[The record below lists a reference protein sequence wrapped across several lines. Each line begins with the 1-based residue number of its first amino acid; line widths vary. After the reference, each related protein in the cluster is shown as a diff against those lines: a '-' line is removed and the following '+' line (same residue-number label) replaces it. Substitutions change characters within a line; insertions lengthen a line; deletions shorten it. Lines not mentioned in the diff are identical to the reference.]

1 MKKKIFQSIAITSI
15 VLVAISY
22 FLCTFII
29 YNDLENATKQTLIR
43 ETEDLASYYNQ
54 DPLTFMETKFYSESR
69 ITLIQNDGTVILDS
83 RYTPTSLT
91 NHSTRPEFIDALE
104 NGHAGSSRYSD
115 TLNES
120 TYYYAIKLN
129 DGNILRLST
138 TSETLLSTLGSSLM
152 PILLMFACV
161 IVISLIIARILTQK
175 IVDPINHLNLDV
187 PLANKT
193 YPELQPLLENM
204 NYHNKIRKEFSANVS
219 HELKTPLTSISG
231 YAEIMANNLQGDN
244 TQGFSQKIVD
254 ESKQLLRIIED
265 IIKLSKLDE
274 GNVQLDFETINYQEV
289 IQNVLRNLEDYAAK
303 AKVSL
308 IDETLPVKGLAV
320 RQIIYEIIYNLIQ
333 NAIKYNYEN
342 GHVWVSVRD
351 YPRYIEIIVKDDGIG
366 IHDKDKERVFER
378 FYRSDKSHSKQ
389 IEGTGLG
396 LAIVKHGV
404 DFHNGTIEV
413 FDYLNHGTKFVIKIN
428 K

>member
-29 YNDLENATKQTLIR
+29 YNDLTSATKKTLQE
-43 ETEDLASYYNQ
+43 ETLSLSSYYNENPS
-54 DPLTFMETKFYSESR
+54 DFLNTKFYSESR
-69 ITLIQNDGTVILDS
+69 ITLISTDGTVLLDS
-83 RYTPTSLT
+83 RYNPKTLE
-91 NHSTRPEFIDALE
+91 NHAHRPEIETAIK
-104 NGHAGSSRYSD
+104 NGSGDTSRYSD

-120 TYYYAIKLN
+120 TYYYAVLLN

-138 TSETLLSTLGSSLM
+138 TSETLISALGSSLL
-152 PILLMFACV
+152 PIIAIFTIV
-161 IVISLIIARILTQK
+161 IIISLIIAKILTKK
-175 IVDPINHLNLDV
+175 IVDPINHLNIDV

-204 NYHNKIRKEFSANVS
+204 NYHNKIRREFSANVS

-244 TQGFSQKIVD
+244 TQEFSQKIVD
-254 ESKQLLRIIED
+254 ESKHLFRIIDD

-274 GNVQLDFETINYQEV
+274 GNVQLDFETIDYQEV
-289 IQNVLRNLEDYAAK
+289 IQNVLRNLETYANQANVFLVDES
-303 AKVSL
+303 VS
-308 IDETLPVKGLAV
+308 VKGLAV
-320 RQIIYEIIYNLIQ
+320 RQIIYEVIYNLVQ
-333 NAIKYNYEN
+333 NAVKYNYPN
-342 GHVWVSVRD
+342 GHVWVSVKD
-351 YPRYIEIIVKDDGIG
+351 INNYIEITIKDDGIG
-366 IHDKDKERVFER
+366 VSEKDKDRIFER
-378 FYRSDKSHSKQ
+378 FYRSDKSHNKQ

-404 DFHNGTIEV
+404 DFHKGTIEV
-413 FDYLNHGTKFVIKIN
+413 TNHLNHGTKFTIKFN

>member
-29 YNDLENATKQTLIR
+29 YNDLTSATKKTLQE
-43 ETEDLASYYNQ
+43 ETLSLSSYYNENPS
-54 DPLTFMETKFYSESR
+54 DFLNTKFYSESR
-69 ITLIQNDGTVILDS
+69 ITLISTDGTVLLDS
-83 RYTPTSLT
+83 RYNPKTLE
-91 NHSTRPEFIDALE
+91 NHARRPEIETAIK
-104 NGHAGSSRYSD
+104 NGSGDTSRYSD

-120 TYYYAIKLN
+120 TYYYAVLLN

-138 TSETLLSTLGSSLM
+138 TSETLISALGSSLL
-152 PILLMFACV
+152 PIIAIFTIV
-161 IVISLIIARILTQK
+161 IIISLIIAKILTKK
-175 IVDPINHLNLDV
+175 IVDPINHLNIDV

-204 NYHNKIRKEFSANVS
+204 NYHNKIRREFSANVS

-244 TQGFSQKIVD
+244 TQEFSQKIVD
-254 ESKQLLRIIED
+254 ESKHLFRIIDD

-274 GNVQLDFETINYQEV
+274 GNVQLDFETIDYQEV
-289 IQNVLRNLEDYAAK
+289 IQNVLRNLETYANQANVFLVDES
-303 AKVSL
+303 VS
-308 IDETLPVKGLAV
+308 VKGLAV
-320 RQIIYEIIYNLIQ
+320 RQIIYEVIYNLVQ
-333 NAIKYNYEN
+333 NAVKYNYPN
-342 GHVWVSVRD
+342 GHVWVSVKD
-351 YPRYIEIIVKDDGIG
+351 INNYIEITIKDDGIG
-366 IHDKDKERVFER
+366 VSEKDKDRIFER
-378 FYRSDKSHSKQ
+378 FYRSDKSHNKQ

-404 DFHNGTIEV
+404 DFHKGTIEV
-413 FDYLNHGTKFVIKIN
+413 TNHLNHGTKFTIKFN

>member
-1 MKKKIFQSIAITSI
+1 MKKKIFQSIALTSI

-29 YNDLENATKQTLIR
+29 YTDLEKTTKQTLIN
-43 ETEDLASYYNQ
+43 ETNSLAQLYNKNPDDFLQ
-54 DPLTFMETKFYSESR
+54 TKFYSESR
-69 ITLIQNDGTVILDS
+69 ITLIQADGKVLLDS
-83 RYTPTSLT
+83 RYNLNSLS
-91 NHSTRPEFIDALE
+91 NHSTRPEFIEAVKK
-104 NGHAGSSRYSD
+104 GQAASTRYSD

-120 TYYYAIKLN
+120 TYYYALKLDN
-129 DGNILRLST
+129 GNILRLST
-138 TSETLLSTLGSSLM
+138 TSNTLISTLGSSFM
-152 PILLMFACV
+152 PILLIFASV

-175 IVDPINHLNLDV
+175 IVDPINHLNLDI
-187 PLANKT
+187 PLSNKT

-204 NYHNKIRKEFSANVS
+204 SYHNKIRKEFSANVS

-244 TQGFSQKIVD
+244 TQEFSRKIVD

-274 GNVQLDFETINYQEV
+274 GNVQLDYETIDYQEV
-289 IQNVLRNLEDYAAK
+289 IQNVLRNLENYAGNANV
-303 AKVSL
+303 AL

-320 RQIIYEIIYNLIQ
+320 RQIIYEIMYNLIQ

-342 GHVWVSVRD
+342 GHVWVSLRD
-351 YPRYIEIIVKDDGIG
+351 RTSYIEIIVKDDGIG